1 MNQFKDNR
9 DTEQA
14 TQWLNQNGIKLSQ
27 IHEGDAELFQAQK
40 LATRTLKDCVSLLEQ
55 NQAHTLNNFLKQAS
69 NKKLRL
75 KITQGQCFKIMNIAK
90 QAQRKMAKLNKAR

>member
-1 MNQFKDNR
+1 MNQFKGNR

-27 IHEGDAELFQAQK
+27 IYEGATELFQAQK
-40 LATRTLKDCVSLLEQ
+40 LATRTLKDCGSLLEQ
-55 NQAHTLNNFLKQAS
+55 NQSHTLNNFLKQAS

-75 KITQGQCFKIMNIAK
+75 KITQGQCFKVMNIAK

>member
-1 MNQFKDNR
+1 MNHKDKN
-9 DTEQA
+9 DIKLTDCWFA
-14 TQWLNQNGIKLSQ
+14 SNGIGVNQ
-27 IHEGDAELFQAQK
+27 IYVGTTELFQAQK
-40 LATRTLKDCVSLLEQ
+40 LATRTLKDCGSLLEQ

-75 KITQGQCFKIMNIAK
+75 KITQGQCFKVMNIAK

>member
-14 TQWLNQNGIKLSQ
+14 TQWLKQNGIKLSQ
-27 IHEGDAELFQAQK
+27 IHDGEAELFQAQR
-40 LATRTLKDCVSLLEQ
+40 LATRTLQDCGRLLEQ
-55 NQAHTLNNFLKQAS
+55 NQAHTLNSFLKQVL

-75 KITQGQCFKIMNIAK
+75 KITQGQCFKVMNIAK
-90 QAQRKMAKLNKAR
+90 QAQRRMAKTNKAR